1 MKIKSAKKFGKKFH
15 YKWSTHQPVIST
27 MMEILKPELIIE
39 LGTGRYSSPGL
50 ISSTSALKTIHID
63 NDAEWIRL
71 IQEEN
76 SHLITEKNEFRV
88 HDVLSLGITSLKTL
102 PSMLTLEQKTF
113 IDQYHN
119 NLAEEIKKMN
129 FKSSMIFTDG
139 FAACRKSSVDL
150 LTGVS
155 DSLIFH
161 DAEKYQAQRDLDV
174 PKIETKPDTDMAEK
188 NIQQTITVSEYDEI
202 IQRLIEVEK
211 QVSRLLQME
220 EKLEARLDLLTEQ
233 TKEVIDST

>member
-1 MKIKSAKKFGKKFH
+1 MKIKSAKKFGKQFH

-161 DAEKYQAQRDLDV
+161 DAEKPQAYGYDNLNKDLYNTHDEYLLKTATSYTGFFV
-174 PKIETKPDTDMAEK
+174 RKGIISFEDLNTIMNKHINVYIK
-188 NIQQTITVSEYDEI
+188 NLDISKDKFE
-202 IQRLIEVEK
+202 LIVMSK
-211 QVSRLLQME
+211 
-220 EKLEARLDLLTEQ
+220 
-233 TKEVIDST
+233 

>member
-150 LTGVS
+150 LTDVS

-161 DAEKYQAQRDLDV
+161 DAEKPQAYGYDNLNKDLYNTHDEYLLKTATSYTGFFV
-174 PKIETKPDTDMAEK
+174 RKGIISFEDLNTIMNKHINVYIK
-188 NIQQTITVSEYDEI
+188 NLDISKDKFE
-202 IQRLIEVEK
+202 LIVMSK
-211 QVSRLLQME
+211 
-220 EKLEARLDLLTEQ
+220 
-233 TKEVIDST
+233 